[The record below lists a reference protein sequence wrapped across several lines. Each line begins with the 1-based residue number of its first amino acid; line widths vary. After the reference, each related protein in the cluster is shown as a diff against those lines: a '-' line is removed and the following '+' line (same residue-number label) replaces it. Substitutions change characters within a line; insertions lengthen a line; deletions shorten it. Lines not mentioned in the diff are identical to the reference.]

1 MSIFQRRSLPLNAF
15 TSIIAVQIRCCQKVV
30 RLQQTVTN
38 TSDFRKFASSR
49 ACRTCERSR
58 PVCSDI
64 LLNQIVELKCRA
76 NCHRG
81 RLVLSTNRSIIRTR
95 GVTPRSSAPDKR
107 PARPEDTSLA
117 DLFHECGIA
126 AIYHL
131 PGDVHPLAPKKDP
144 SQVSRH
150 IPRLLL
156 EIQNRGQLAAGM
168 TVYHP
173 EHAQLIDTYKNVGTV
188 TEVFH
193 LNHQKEATALMD
205 KYAGVAAIGHVRYA
219 TCGADDRG
227 NAQPFER
234 HHIEK
239 HKWFSFGF
247 NGQLANYPQLK
258 DEILSQRNFHL
269 ARDTDTEVLMH
280 LICQQLSG
288 DRLPKLI
295 DVLTHLSERLDGAW
309 NMVFLNALGEMAVA
323 RDPLG
328 IRPLCY
334 AVDGNL
340 FAAASESVAL
350 ANLGFRQEDIRNVP
364 PGHAVLIQ
372 NGKLELR
379 QFAPSPRRAHCF
391 FEWIYFANV
400 ASTLDERSVYLTR
413 KRLGEELARQ
423 ETVEIDEDTIVVPVP
438 DTAKAAADSM
448 AFTLKIPSV
457 EGLMRNRYMGRTFI
471 EGTNREDKARMKY
484 TPLPEV
490 LGGKKVILVED
501 TIVRS
506 TTMKVLISQLRDRGK
521 AREVHVRVAC
531 PPILAPC
538 FYGIDMSTISQ
549 LFAPKFLNPGER
561 LTPEIEA
568 SMAKMIHA
576 DSLKYL
582 SFESIARSVGLHG
595 DELCQACLNA
605 DYPTAAGSQL
615 YQLEVNKTP
624 GGSARAYDS

>member
-1 MSIFQRRSLPLNAF
+1 
-15 TSIIAVQIRCCQKVV
+15 
-30 RLQQTVTN
+30 
-38 TSDFRKFASSR
+38 
-49 ACRTCERSR
+49 
-58 PVCSDI
+58 
-64 LLNQIVELKCRA
+64 
-76 NCHRG
+76 
-81 RLVLSTNRSIIRTR
+81 
-95 GVTPRSSAPDKR
+95 
-107 PARPEDTSLA
+107 LA

-131 PGDVHPLAPKKDP
+131 PGDAHPLAPKGDP

-168 TVYHP
+168 TVYRPGHP
-173 EHAQLIDTYKNVGTV
+173 KLIDTYKDVGTV

-193 LNHQKEATALMD
+193 LNHQVEATALMD
-205 KYAGVAAIGHVRYA
+205 KYVGTAAIGHVRYA
-219 TCGADDRG
+219 TCGTDDRG

-247 NGQLANYPQLK
+247 NGQLANYQQLK
-258 DEILSQRNFHL
+258 QEILSQQNFHL

-288 DRLPKLI
+288 DRQPKLI
-295 DVLTHLSERLDGAW
+295 DVLSHLSERLDGAW

-350 ANLGFRQEDIRNVP
+350 ANLGFRQEDIQNVP
-364 PGHAVLIQ
+364 PGHVVLIQ
-372 NGKLELR
+372 NGKLEVR
-379 QFAPSPRRAHCF
+379 QFARSPRKAHCF

-423 ETVEIDEDTIVVPVP
+423 EKIPIDEDTIVVPVP

-490 LGGKKVILVED
+490 LGGKRVILVED

-506 TTMKVLISQLRDRGK
+506 TTMKVLISQLKDRGK
-521 AREVHVRVAC
+521 AKEVHVRVAC

-549 LFAPKFLNPGER
+549 LFAPKFLNPGDD

-568 SMAKMIHA
+568 RMADVIRA
-576 DSLKYL
+576 DSLRYL
-582 SFESIARSVGLHG
+582 SFESIARSVDLPGNQ
-595 DELCQACLNA
+595 LCQACLNA
-605 DYPTAAGSQL
+605 EYPTTAGTEL
-615 YQLEVNKTP
+615 YQLELNRSSDGCV
-624 GGSARAYDS
+624 RAYDK